1 MAHIN
6 PTFIYPWIGWL
17 SFLPPLTPPL
27 MPSFCSGAFQP
38 PLTPHFLN
46 RIGQCQYEQEPC
58 LKNTKAE
65 MSALLLGLWAEALPV
80 RAAGRL
86 AEMCKNQYRAS
97 AHCFME
103 LLIKREA
110 WQASLTKGENA
121 LRFHRSTAPSR
132 F

>member
-1 MAHIN
+1 MTQIN

-17 SFLPPLTPPL
+17 LFLPPLTPPL
-27 MPSFCSGAFQP
+27 KLSFCSGAFPP

-46 RIGQCQYEQEPC
+46 GIGQCQHEQEPC

-65 MSALLLGLWAEALPV
+65 MSALLLGLWAEALPA

-110 WQASLTKGENA
+110 
-121 LRFHRSTAPSR
+121 
-132 F
+132 